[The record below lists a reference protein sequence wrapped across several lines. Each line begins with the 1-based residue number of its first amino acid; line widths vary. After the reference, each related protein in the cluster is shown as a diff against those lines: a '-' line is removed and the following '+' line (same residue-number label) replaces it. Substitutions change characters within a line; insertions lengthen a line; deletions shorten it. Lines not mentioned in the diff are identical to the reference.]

1 MSKPFYTPKEPKEPK
16 DPKDP
21 KDYGGE
27 SSNARQS
34 GSESGPSTAKKEP
47 VIMHL
52 MVPPSDRK
60 LEDNIGSNILAPIE
74 DSMMHMHLD
83 PYYNDEAFNK
93 FSYTTISDT
102 VSPPSCHNNGTSLAA
117 MNTSVTMSNEHG
129 HHHTM
134 GIGDDGH
141 PSSIQH
147 INHSSMSG
155 VVRLLADFG
164 EKSRNSEW
172 PMSTSV
178 YCHWCC
184 HPFQGVPIGLP
195 IKMTMNEQQYCVTG
209 CFCSLECACAHNFAS
224 RESVDERLSRY
235 SLLNGLAVRIGCIAQ
250 TPIRPAPDRLALN
263 IFGGHLS
270 IDEFRVYASSSDR
283 YIITN
288 TSPMISV
295 TQQLEELNEQDTHSE
310 YRYVPLDSERVC
322 RFQEKI
328 KLKRNKPLLNTK
340 NTLDQSMKLKITLP
354 SKQ

>member
-1 MSKPFYTPKEPKEPK
+1 MSKPFYTPK
-16 DPKDP
+16 DC
-21 KDYGGE
+21 GE
-27 SSNARQS
+27 SSNTRQS
-34 GSESGPSTAKKEP
+34 GSESGPSAAKKEP

-52 MVPPSDRK
+52 MVPPPDRK

-102 VSPPSCHNNGTSLAA
+102 VEPPSCHNNVTSLA
-117 MNTSVTMSNEHG
+117 MNTSNATLSNEPG
-129 HHHTM
+129 HHHNM
-134 GIGDDGH
+134 GNMGDDTIPRTSH
-141 PSSIQH
+141 PSSMSMNH
-147 INHSSMSG
+147 INHSSISG

-209 CFCSLECACAHNFAS
+209 CYCSLECACAYNFAS

-340 NTLDQSMKLKITLP
+340 NTLDQSMKLKIT
-354 SKQ
+354 KNT

>member
-1 MSKPFYTPKEPKEPK
+1 MSKPFYTPK
-16 DPKDP
+16 DR
-21 KDYGGE
+21 GE
-27 SSNARQS
+27 SSNACQS
-34 GSESGPSTAKKEP
+34 DEIPSFKKEP

-102 VSPPSCHNNGTSLAA
+102 VSQPSSCHNNTTLLTL
-117 MNTSVTMSNEHG
+117 NTSNTLSNEPG
-129 HHHTM
+129 HHHSM
-134 GIGDDGH
+134 GIGDDTIH
-141 PSSIQH
+141 RNINQSSISMNN
-147 INHSSMSG
+147 IKYSSISG

-172 PMSTSV
+172 PMSTNV

-209 CFCSLECACAHNFAS
+209 CYCSLECACAYNFAS

-250 TPIRPAPDRLALN
+250 TPIRPAPDRLTLN

-270 IDEFRVYASSSDR
+270 IDEFRLYASSSDR

-295 TQQLEELNEQDTHSE
+295 TQQFEELNEQDTHSE

-340 NTLDQSMKLKITLP
+340 NTLDQSMKLKIT
-354 SKQ
+354 KNT

>member
-1 MSKPFYTPKEPKEPK
+1 
-16 DPKDP
+16 
-21 KDYGGE
+21 
-27 SSNARQS
+27 
-34 GSESGPSTAKKEP
+34 
-47 VIMHL
+47 
-52 MVPPSDRK
+52 MVPPAEKKTILESDSS
-60 LEDNIGSNILAPIE
+60 NIGCSNMMQQLAPIE
-74 DSMMHMHLD
+74 ESMMHLNLD
-83 PYYNDEAFNK
+83 PYFKDFK
-93 FSYTTISDT
+93 DRQFSYTTISDLSGVGVGDKDSLLLPT
-102 VSPPSCHNNGTSLAA
+102 PIPPPPLTHHAD
-117 MNTSVTMSNEHG
+117 TMSTIDTLNTQG
-129 HHHTM
+129 VSHHMM
-134 GIGDDGH
+134 GGCTNG
-141 PSSIQH
+141 PPP
-147 INHSSMSG
+147 INHASLSG

-195 IKMTMNEQQYCVTG
+195 IKMTMDEQQYCVTG
-209 CFCSLECACAHNFAS
+209 CYCSLECACAYNFAS

-235 SLLNGLAVRIGCIAQ
+235 SLLNGLAVRIGCGAQ

-270 IDEFRVYASSSDR
+270 INEFRVYASSSDR
-283 YIITN
+283 YIIAN

-340 NTLDQSMKLKITLP
+340 NTLDQSMKLKIT
-354 SKQ
+354 KNN

>member
-1 MSKPFYTPKEPKEPK
+1 MSKPFYTPK
-16 DPKDP
+16 DC
-21 KDYGGE
+21 GE
-27 SSNARQS
+27 SSNARRS
-34 GSESGPSTAKKEP
+34 GSESGPSAAKKEP

-52 MVPPSDRK
+52 MVPPPDRK

-102 VSPPSCHNNGTSLAA
+102 VEPPSCHNNVTSLA
-117 MNTSVTMSNEHG
+117 MNTSNATMSNEPG
-129 HHHTM
+129 HHHNM
-134 GIGDDGH
+134 GSMGDDTIPRTSH
-141 PSSIQH
+141 PSSMSMNH

-209 CFCSLECACAHNFAS
+209 CYCSLECACAYNFAS

-340 NTLDQSMKLKITLP
+340 NTLDQSMKLKIT
-354 SKQ
+354 KNT

>member
-1 MSKPFYTPKEPKEPK
+1 MSNPFYTPK
-16 DPKDP
+16 DC
-21 KDYGGE
+21 GE

-34 GSESGPSTAKKEP
+34 GENVSSVKKEP

-52 MVPPSDRK
+52 MVPPPDRK
-60 LEDNIGSNILAPIE
+60 LDDNTGSNALAPIE
-74 DSMMHMHLD
+74 DSMMHMNLD
-83 PYYNDEAFNK
+83 PYYNDETFNK

-102 VSPPSCHNNGTSLAA
+102 CHPTMIPTTLSSLSTDSNHHA
-117 MNTSVTMSNEHG
+117 MG
-129 HHHTM
+129 
-134 GIGDDGH
+134 GIGDDITPRNNH
-141 PSSIQH
+141 PSINH
-147 INHSSMSG
+147 INHINNINHINHASMSG

-195 IKMTMNEQQYCVTG
+195 NKMTMDEQKYCVTG
-209 CFCSLECACAHNFAS
+209 CFCSLECACAYNFAS
-224 RESVDERLSRY
+224 RESLDERLSRY
-235 SLLNGLAVRIGCIAQ
+235 SLLNSLAVRLGCIAQ

-340 NTLDQSMKLKITLP
+340 NTLDQSMKLKIT
-354 SKQ
+354 KNT